1 MAPTLASL
9 TENGIPI
16 SLGCAVL
23 GLIFALW
30 LIKSLLSISSGTEK
44 MQFIANAIE
53 QGAKAYLGR
62 QLRSIGII
70 GIVITVLLFWKKDV
84 PTAIGF
90 IVGAVCSLAAGF
102 IGMRIAVKANVRTAE
117 GARTSPKKA
126 LQAAFSGGAVTGLL
140 VVALA
145 LLSTGGF
152 YLVVEKMM
160 PGKAVPSLIGLA
172 LGASLISV
180 FARLGGGI
188 YTKAADVGA
197 DLVGKVEQNLDE
209 DDPRN
214 PATIADNVGDNVG
227 DCAGMA
233 ADVFETY
240 AVSLIGAVL
249 VGALTAATGASAA
262 AVVYPFVLGGAAI
275 IASII
280 GVLFVNGFGGRA
292 DRALM
297 GGVLVSS
304 VISAAAFYPL
314 TNAMFPDG
322 LKLKDGAVLTSAG
335 LFASALIGL
344 VMTGVSVVITNYY
357 TSTAHAPVRKIAQA
371 SETGHAT
378 NIICGLSIGQQATA
392 PMVLSI
398 GAAIWASHSFAGL
411 YGISIAVMAM
421 LSMAGIIISL
431 DAFGPIT
438 DNAGGIAVMSG
449 LPPEVRKTTDEL
461 DAVGNTM
468 KAVTKGYAIASA
480 GLAAVVLFGSYFVDL
495 KDHLEHTLAMMPAL
509 SADALAAARA
519 KIADT
524 LGFSLNDP
532 KVMIG
537 LFIGG
542 LLPYLFSAFS
552 MSAVGRAAGAVVTEV
567 RRQIAAFPG
576 ILSGKDT
583 PDYGAC
589 VDIVTKA
596 ALREMIIPA
605 LIPIVAVITVA
616 AIPDGAKIL
625 GGVLVGSIV
634 TGLFMGISMTSS
646 GGAWDNA
653 KKYIEE
659 GHHGG
664 KHSEAHKA
672 SVTGDTVGD
681 PYKDTSGPAINPMIK
696 VVNIV
701 AILIIP
707 IFF

>member
-1 MAPTLASL
+1 MALTLATL
-9 TENGIPI
+9 IENGIPI
-16 SLGCAVL
+16 SLACAAL

-53 QGAKAYLGR
+53 QGAKAYLSR
-62 QLRSIGII
+62 QLVSISVIGIAI
-70 GIVITVLLFWKKDV
+70 AALLFWKKDV

-117 GARTSPKKA
+117 GARTSAKKA

-152 YLVVEKMM
+152 YLIVEKLM
-160 PGKAVPSLIGLA
+160 PGKAVASLIGLA

-197 DLVGKVEQNLDE
+197 DLVGKVEHDLAE

-262 AVVYPFVLGGAAI
+262 AVVYPFLLGGASI
-275 IASII
+275 ITSII
-280 GVLFVNGFGGRA
+280 GVLFVNSYGGKA

-297 GGVLVSS
+297 GGVLISS

-314 TNAMFPDG
+314 TNWIFP
-322 LKLKDGAVLTSAG
+322 AG
-335 LFASALIGL
+335 LAMKEGEALTTQGIFLASIVGL
-344 VMTGVSVVITNYY
+344 VMTGVSVLITNYY
-357 TSTAHAPVRKIAQA
+357 TSTAYGPVRKIAKS
-371 SETGHAT
+371 SETGHGT
-378 NIICGLSIGQQATA
+378 NVIAGLAIGQQATA
-392 PMVLSI
+392 PMVLCI
-398 GAAIWASHSFAGL
+398 GAAIWGAHAFAGL
-411 YGISIAVMAM
+411 YGIAIAVMAM

-495 KDHLEHTLAMMPAL
+495 KEHLDHKLAGVTG
-509 SADALAAARA
+509 DALVALKA

-567 RRQIAAFPG
+567 RRQIKALPG
-576 ILSGKDT
+576 ILTGKDT
-583 PDYGAC
+583 PDYGTC

-596 ALREMIIPA
+596 ALKEMIIPA
-605 LIPIVAVITVA
+605 LIPIAAVLAVA

-653 KKYIEE
+653 KKYIED

-664 KHSEAHKA
+664 KGSEAHKA